1 MLLPAFWVLMGRAY
15 SGNDPQALAA
25 FAERAGSSNVAVFV
39 FVGYAM
45 YNWLS
50 ALLWGAGTALRQEQ
64 LRGTLEAAFVTPA
77 SRLVP
82 LFGPGVGTLLPMA
95 LTFASN
101 FLALRFFFGI
111 FPPIGAV
118 IQAAVIVVLGIP
130 ALYAIGALFAA
141 SVLRFGE
148 VAPVVQLIRGMFLLA
163 CGITFPV
170 AMLPL
175 WAQVWATVGTDD
187 LPGFIFFG
195 GLIGGL
201 IGMAFWGV
209 AFSIRMEMDTG
220 TLEATWL
227 TPTHHETVV
236 IGRALGSLFWFAI
249 SQVALFAF
257 GIWVLGLRLR
267 LEMLLALPAVL
278 CAILAMVGI
287 AYLLAGIVLL
297 IREANFFVDTA
308 NFLFGMLSGTAFP
321 VTLLPGVLQP
331 IAFAL
336 PTTYAIDI
344 LRVQALGARPLFD
357 PALEYLVLIGLTVV
371 SYPIGR
377 WVFGHAEETM
387 RRRGMLAQY

>member
-1 MLLPAFWVLMGRAY
+1 MSLLAADLRAFFAAGLKEVRQQRRYPTLFLGQLFWPMLLPAFWVLMGRAY

-25 FAERAGSSNVAVFV
+25 FAERAGSSNVAIFV

-64 LRGTLEAAFVTPA
+64 LRGTLEAVFVTPA

-101 FLALRFFFGI
+101 FVALRFFFGI

-148 VAPVVQLIRGMFLLA
+148 VAPVVQLIRGMFVLA

-175 WAQVWATVGTDD
+175 WAQVWAKILPPTYIVDD
-187 LPGFIFFG
+187 IRRILLRGETIADVSG
-195 GLIGGL
+195 D
-201 IGMAFWGV
+201 V
-209 AFSIRMEMDTG
+209 AIVLSLAVVTG
-220 TLEATWL
+220 ILA
-227 TPTHHETVV
+227 
-236 IGRALGSLFWFAI
+236 
-249 SQVALFAF
+249 VAVF
-257 GIWVLGLRLR
+257 RY
-267 LEMLLALPAVL
+267 LEMSA
-278 CAILAMVGI
+278 
-287 AYLLAGIVLL
+287 
-297 IREANFFVDTA
+297 RRT
-308 NFLFGMLSGTAFP
+308 GMLGQF
-321 VTLLPGVLQP
+321 
-331 IAFAL
+331 
-336 PTTYAIDI
+336 
-344 LRVQALGARPLFD
+344 
-357 PALEYLVLIGLTVV
+357 
-371 SYPIGR
+371 
-377 WVFGHAEETM
+377 
-387 RRRGMLAQY
+387 